1 MNSSSGTSV
10 STEKDPRPVVFV
22 VDDEAMLLELN
33 TVILEP
39 LGYHV
44 LAFREPLA
52 AVRAFL
58 LSDPRPV
65 LIITDYAMD
74 SLNGMDVIAAC
85 RRVNPAQKIIML
97 SGTIDE
103 SVFRNAAEKP
113 DRFLAKPY
121 QCQQL
126 TDLVSEVLA
135 E

>member
-10 STEKDPRPVVFV
+10 STEKDSRPVVFV
-22 VDDEAMLLELN
+22 VDDEAMVLELN

-39 LGYHV
+39 LGYRV
-44 LAFREPLA
+44 LSFADPVA

-58 LSDPRPV
+58 LSDPRPELV
-65 LIITDYAMD
+65 ITDYAMD
-74 SLNGMDVIAAC
+74 TMNGLEVINAC
-85 RRVNPAQKIIML
+85 RRANPAQKIIMV
-97 SGTIDE
+97 SGTVDE
-103 SVFRNAAEKP
+103 SVFRQAAEKP

-126 TDLVSEVLA
+126 TDLVRGLLA